1 MCGVGEAI
9 GLDPNSNTVT
19 SDACCYMWVKGKK
32 GHYSCRILGRGE
44 INLTTAAKC
53 SLAHPCTNRPFKCT
67 EEDCDKF
74 VWTYISKNCCHST
87 CYIFPMFF
95 NMLFFFQHAV
105 FFFNMLFFSCM
116 IFNMLFFA
124 GPFFNMLF
132 HVFNMLF
139 FSAPISTCYF
149 FNMLFLH
156 MTFQHAKF
164 CKTIFEHAIFYFNCN
179 VGMVNPAW
187 GMSVDY
193 LRGRVGA
200 KYLGSSPISVHP
212 WCHGHGCFITA
223 AVPSKELMLTT

>member
-1 MCGVGEAI
+1 MRVKSVSTGAETPFVKATGGWVCVSSAKTAVTQHAI
-9 GLDPNSNTVT
+9 FFQ
-19 SDACCYMWVKGKK
+19 C
-32 GHYSCRILGRGE
+32 
-44 INLTTAAKC
+44 
-53 SLAHPCTNRPFKCT
+53 F
-67 EEDCDKF
+67 
-74 VWTYISKNCCHST
+74 ST
-87 CYIFPMFF
+87 CY
-95 NMLFFFQHAV
+95 

-156 MTFQHAKF
+156 MTFQYAKF

>member
-1 MCGVGEAI
+1 MTKTTHQRHGKHWKKLVSLTFIDVSSFPQGRDFTYVQASIPTSRIDGIWINNAFADRCGGLPSAKTAVTQHAI
-9 GLDPNSNTVT
+9 FFQ
-19 SDACCYMWVKGKK
+19 
-32 GHYSCRILGRGE
+32 R
-44 INLTTAAKC
+44 
-53 SLAHPCTNRPFKCT
+53 F
-67 EEDCDKF
+67 
-74 VWTYISKNCCHST
+74 ST
-87 CYIFPMFF
+87 CY
-95 NMLFFFQHAV
+95 FFFQHAI
-105 FFFNMLFFSCM
+105 FHFNMLFFSCI

>member
-1 MCGVGEAI
+1 MA
-9 GLDPNSNTVT
+9 
-19 SDACCYMWVKGKK
+19 
-32 GHYSCRILGRGE
+32 
-44 INLTTAAKC
+44 
-53 SLAHPCTNRPFKCT
+53 LAHAQCRAKKLPAWRATTSAKTAVTQHAIFFQCF
-67 EEDCDKF
+67 
-74 VWTYISKNCCHST
+74 ST
-87 CYIFPMFF
+87 CYFFF
-95 NMLFFFQHAV
+95 NMLF

-156 MTFQHAKF
+156 MTFQYAKF

-200 KYLGSSPISVHP
+200 KYFGSSPISVHP